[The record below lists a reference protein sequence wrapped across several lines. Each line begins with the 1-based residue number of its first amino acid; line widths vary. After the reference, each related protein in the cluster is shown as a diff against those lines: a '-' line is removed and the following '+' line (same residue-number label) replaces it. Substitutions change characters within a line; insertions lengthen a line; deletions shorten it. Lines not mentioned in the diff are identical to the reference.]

1 MKAKKAQKE
10 KVEEAVFLALDASEF
25 RHEPLVSTQPVREV
39 TGMAGMTA
47 ETHVLQIKAI
57 HKASQVFK
65 QKLLD
70 KSGHSTI
77 AQQPDNDKVS
87 RRAQINQNNDD
98 RRGKHELKHKINHK
112 IVPGHV
118 EKYKPSG
125 GISNYS
131 RENASLRRNCP
142 SELTLK
148 EMHKN
153 LCETSGRQ
161 VSMNLYHKTQYLICR
176 VRTREVRSLSKFVS
190 PQTKIWL

>member
-1 MKAKKAQKE
+1 MTFHAILRQCKKRVALIVRVAKQAPTRSIQRGCKI
-10 KVEEAVFLALDASEF
+10 VFTVPFARSFFFCTFL
-25 RHEPLVSTQPVREV
+25 
-39 TGMAGMTA
+39 G
-47 ETHVLQIKAI
+47 
-57 HKASQVFK
+57 FK
-65 QKLLD
+65 
-70 KSGHSTI
+70 
-77 AQQPDNDKVS
+77 PDNDKVS